1 MLVCQLKDYLVA
13 LGGGTLGK
21 AFGGGTLG
29 KALPGG
35 EALIVVDAVLDG
47 TFDFFFSFQPDAIGE
62 VSSSPK
68 ITYL

>member
-1 MLVCQLKDYLVA
+1 MA

-29 KALPGG
+29 KALPGT
-35 EALIVVDAVLDG
+35 EALIGVDAVLDG
-47 TFDFFFSFQPDAIGE
+47 TSDLFFSFQPDTIGE
-62 VSSSPK
+62 VFSSPK

>member
-1 MLVCQLKDYLVA
+1 MA

-29 KALPGG
+29 KALAGG
-35 EALIVVDAVLDG
+35 EALIVVGDVLDG
-47 TFDFFFSFQPDAIGE
+47 TFDLFFSFQPDAIGE

>member
-1 MLVCQLKDYLVA
+1 MA

-35 EALIVVDAVLDG
+35 EALIVVDCVLDG
-47 TFDFFFSFQPDAIGE
+47 TLDLFFSFQPDATGE

>member
-1 MLVCQLKDYLVA
+1 MKDYLVA

-29 KALPGG
+29 KALAGG
-35 EALIVVDAVLDG
+35 EALIVVGDVLDG

-62 VSSSPK
+62 VSSPK